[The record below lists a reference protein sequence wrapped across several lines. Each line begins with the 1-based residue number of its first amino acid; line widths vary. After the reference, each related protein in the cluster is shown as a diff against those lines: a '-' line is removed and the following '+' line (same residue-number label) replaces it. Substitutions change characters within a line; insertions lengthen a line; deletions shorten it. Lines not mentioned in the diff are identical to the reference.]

1 MDVLLIYPADGLRF
15 FQSMVPLGM
24 LSIAT
29 VIKEAGFSV
38 RMIDMNHYRGN
49 LSKDLREWKPAIVG
63 IGGTT
68 PSRIKSFRIAGKV
81 KAASPETV
89 VVYGG
94 VNASFTA
101 REVLENIPE
110 IDYIIMGEG
119 ELSFRAFC
127 DSLLRQSAD
136 KLQTIDGLAYRSEKG
151 IILNPSKR
159 ISDLAALPF
168 PDRDLLPGDY
178 RLDMDFIPGIA
189 EPLIT
194 SRGFPAICN
203 FCSASRMFPGG
214 VRYRPMDQ
222 VGKEIAYMMERR
234 KFQGLKVFD
243 STFTAGREHVLNF
256 CTTVKPFN
264 LQWECEIRA
273 DTVDYELLKTM
284 KEAGCYY
291 VNMGLESSDADRL
304 KKIAKG
310 ISTDQALKVMEDC
323 RELGILIKVFFTFG
337 HPGQTFKECKKD
349 IQFIKKHRKH
359 IDFYAVT
366 PGLKVY
372 PGTKLEKEAR
382 ESGFLPPNFSWITSR
397 PSLGNLLLLE
407 TSNTFILFQKGLGP
421 LRLAQIVF
429 ILLVSGLYSTPEF
442 MVRMI
447 RENLKFLFRK

>member
-29 VIKEAGFSV
+29 VIKEAGYSV
-38 RMIDMNHYRGN
+38 RVIDLNHYHGN
-49 LSKDLREWKPAIVG
+49 LRDDLRDWQPRIVG

-68 PSRIKSFRIAGKV
+68 PSRVKSFSIARKV
-81 KAASPETV
+81 KKASPETI

-127 DSLLRQSAD
+127 HSVLRRSGELYSIA
-136 KLQTIDGLAYRSEKG
+136 GLAFRSEKG
-151 IILNPSKR
+151 IRLNPAQR
-159 ISDLAALPF
+159 ILDLSALPF

-178 RLDMDFIPGIA
+178 KLDMDFIPGIA

-194 SRGFPAICN
+194 SRGCPAICN

-222 VGKEIAYMMERR
+222 VGQELTYMMERR

-243 STFTAGREHVLNF
+243 STFTAGRDHVLSF
-256 CTTVKPFN
+256 CATVKPFN
-264 LQWECEIRA
+264 LLWECEIRA
-273 DTVDYELLKTM
+273 DTVDFELLKTM

-310 ISTDQALKVMEDC
+310 ISTDQALQVMADC
-323 RELGILIKVFFTFG
+323 REIGILIKVFFTFG

-349 IQFIKKHRKH
+349 IAFIREHRKN

-372 PGTKLEKEAR
+372 PGTRLEKEAR
-382 ESGFLPPNFSWITSR
+382 ESGFLPPDFSWITSR

-407 TSNTFILFQKGLGP
+407 PSNTFILFQKGLGP
-421 LRLAQIVF
+421 WRLLQIVI
-429 ILLVSGLYSTPEF
+429 ILLFSGLYSTPEF
-442 MVRMI
+442 MARMI